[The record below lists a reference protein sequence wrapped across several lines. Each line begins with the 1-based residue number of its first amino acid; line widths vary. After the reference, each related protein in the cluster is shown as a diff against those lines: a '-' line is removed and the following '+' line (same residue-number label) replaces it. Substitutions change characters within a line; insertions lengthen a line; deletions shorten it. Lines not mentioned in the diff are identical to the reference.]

1 MNKHAH
7 LYCID
12 IDDIR
17 KHLIKLHGKHCKEA
31 AVYIEDVDESETPTG
46 VLIEVQARCMNCSDS
61 KLIYVSSRS
70 YNELQT
76 AFIRH

>member
-1 MNKHAH
+1 MNNHTR

-12 IDDIR
+12 IYDIR
-17 KHLIKLHGKHCKEA
+17 KHLIKLHSKHCKKP

-46 VLIEVQARCMNCSDS
+46 VIIEVQAQCMNCAYG

-70 YNELQT
+70 YND
-76 AFIRH
+76 

>member
-1 MNKHAH
+1 MNNRTH
-7 LYCID
+7 LYD

-17 KHLIKLHGKHCKEA
+17 KHLNKLHGKHCRKP

-46 VLIEVQARCMNCSDS
+46 VIIEVQARCMNCAYG

-70 YNELQT
+70 YND
-76 AFIRH
+76 

>member
-1 MNKHAH
+1 MNNHTH
-7 LYCID
+7 LCN

-17 KHLIKLHGKHCKEA
+17 EHLIKLHSKHCKKP

-46 VLIEVQARCMNCSDS
+46 VIIEVQAQCMNCTYG

-70 YNELQT
+70 YND
-76 AFIRH
+76 